1 MRIVSG
7 QFRGKSLMSPAGLAT
22 RPTSDRARQAVF
34 NILEHASWC
43 PFSLPE
49 NAHVLDVF
57 AGTGALGLESLS
69 RGAADAVFIEQSGEA
84 LKALRHNID
93 SMDMG
98 TRTQVLRTDA
108 LHPTPRPPTV
118 APRTL
123 VFLDPPYGK
132 NWGYAALAALAAKD
146 WLAKDCVCVMEMSKK
161 QPEPL
166 PEGFTLADTRHY
178 GVAEVRFLLRG
189 MARGT

>member
-7 QFRGKSLMSPAGLAT
+7 QFRGKKLESPQGLTT

-34 NILEHASWC
+34 NLLEHASWR
-43 PFSLPE
+43 PFILPE
-49 NAHVLDVF
+49 NAFVLDVF
-57 AGTGALGLESLS
+57 AGTGALGLEALS
-69 RGAADAVFIEQSGEA
+69 RGAADAVFIEQAPET
-84 LKALRHNID
+84 LKALRANID
-93 SMDMG
+93 SMRVG
-98 TRTQVLRTDA
+98 GQSHILRADA
-108 LHPTPRPPTV
+108 LHPPARPPAL

-132 NWGYAALAALAAKD
+132 NFGYAALNALAAKD
-146 WLAKDCVCVMEMSKK
+146 WLAADCVCVMEMAKK

-166 PEGFTLADTRHY
+166 PAGFTLADTRHY

-189 MARGT
+189 QHP